1 MSFGHNLDRDL
12 VPEWRI
18 KYVDYKEGKR
28 HIKAISRAFHRVT
41 SSSRNNGATSPITT
55 RESSR
60 IGPLYSSS
68 QKKVHHSMIQPFE
81 AYQGARRLST
91 RDDTSPKQKFFSPF
105 SLNQSKISLTISQAA
120 IDKNEKAPEA
130 SIDNKIASKLAKESI
145 DETVNR
151 DRQPNVPISRDFA
164 NLHRK
169 PSIFSYSNVES
180 THITSPTGD
189 PDDYFN
195 PQYRMAESPKSFLS
209 NVFSGG
215 GRLSPA
221 ESHQTNLDIGATDIL
236 RQRQNK
242 FFKWNNEELEK
253 VETFYKSKEDEADK
267 LLTLLREQLYEMRT
281 RRIEEL
287 AEAEQINAFR
297 RETEA
302 TVDFNARSEA
312 LKESHPSYSLNKLNV
327 IFNPIQK
334 SYLKLRHKLTGSH
347 IGTNSK
353 ALQDMKPSVAARLQK
368 KPTMVGEIKD
378 GNDSFRKAQYD
389 DNVPYRKA
397 KKKLKLALL
406 ECYRVMEM
414 LKSYAVI
421 NQMAFNKINRK
432 YARVVGSSPH
442 VRHLTERVNRSW
454 FIRSN
459 VLDAHIHEAIDLYAR
474 YFENGQHKI
483 AFGKLRGSF
492 ARRPDVSGNAFRNGI
507 LIGVGTILAI
517 QGIIRGVQLLNEH
530 PDPVIRA
537 QTSYLFQLYAGY
549 FLALYLFAFFCLD
562 CCIWTR
568 YRINYQFVFEFD
580 PRRTLDW
587 REMANIP
594 SFLLAF
600 LGLCMW
606 INFSRFGGLEM
617 FIYYPMIL
625 IITTALLIV
634 IPLPILFHRG
644 RMWFLYSNWR
654 LLLAGIY
661 PVEFRDFFLGDIYC
675 SLTYVMANIEVF
687 FCLYIHQWIDPSQCG
702 STHSVL
708 LGFFTALPA
717 VWRALQCLRRYYDTR
732 DMFPHLVNCG
742 KYIATILF
750 YTTLSRYRINRTDI
764 YMIIFLVTAAI
775 TSVYVS
781 LWDVLMD
788 WSLLQP
794 NAKVR
799 FLRDVR
805 GYRYTWWYYAV
816 MILNPALRF
825 DWILYL
831 TNIHLLGH
839 STKVTFLVAIAE
851 VTRRGLWAIFR
862 VENEHCS
869 NVAHFKASRAPQ
881 LPYTSVTETN
891 ETTTEKEDPISG
903 PRNSIPTIHVLESQ
917 RSLGSNIIR
926 RPFTRILADAHLA
939 DFEKRRVRT
948 DVKDSNNT
956 NNNNFQSDSSDDEE
970 EIEPNNQVVFDVAA
984 LLKERRRIARETMHE
999 EVISPRF
1006 IKPGL

>member
-28 HIKAISRAFHRVT
+28 HIKAISRAFNRVT
-41 SSSRNNGATSPITT
+41 ASSRNNGGSSPIPT
-55 RESSR
+55 RENSR
-60 IGPLYSSS
+60 IGPLHSFSNRRM
-68 QKKVHHSMIQPFE
+68 QHSMFQSFE
-81 AYQGARRLST
+81 AHQGAGRLNT
-91 RDDTSPKQKFFSPF
+91 
-105 SLNQSKISLTISQAA
+105 LNQSRISIATSPAA
-120 IDKNEKAPEA
+120 IDKKEKAPET
-130 SIDNKIASKLAKESI
+130 SIDTKLASNFAKIST
-145 DETVNR
+145 DDAVNR
-151 DRQPNVPISRDFA
+151 DRQLNDPISRDFA
-164 NLHRK
+164 NPHRK
-169 PSIFSYSNVES
+169 PSIFSQSIVES
-180 THITSPTGD
+180 THVTSPTGD

-195 PQYRMAESPKSFLS
+195 HHYRMPESPKSFLS

-253 VETFYKSKEDEADK
+253 VETFYKSKEEEADK

-287 AEAEQINAFR
+287 AEVEQINAFR

-302 TVDFNARSEA
+302 TVDFNARCEA
-312 LKESHPSYSLNKLNV
+312 LKESNLSYSQKKLKG
-327 IFNPIQK
+327 IFNPLQK
-334 SYLKLRHKLTGSH
+334 SYLKLRQKFTSSHVGS
-347 IGTNSK
+347 NSK
-353 ALQDMKPSVAARLQK
+353 ALQDMKPSVAARLQRK
-368 KPTMVGEIKD
+368 ATMVGGIKD
-378 GNDSFRKAQYD
+378 GNESFRKSHYE

-406 ECYRVMEM
+406 ECYRGMEM

-459 VLDAHIHEAIDLYAR
+459 VLDSHIHEAIDLYAR

-492 ARRPDVSGNAFRNGI
+492 ASRADVSGNAFRN
-507 LIGVGTILAI
+507 
-517 QGIIRGVQLLNEH
+517 
-530 PDPVIRA
+530 
-537 QTSYLFQLYAGY
+537 
-549 FLALYLFAFFCLD
+549 
-562 CCIWTR
+562 
-568 YRINYQFVFEFD
+568 
-580 PRRTLDW
+580 
-587 REMANIP
+587 
-594 SFLLAF
+594 
-600 LGLCMW
+600 
-606 INFSRFGGLEM
+606 
-617 FIYYPMIL
+617 
-625 IITTALLIV
+625 
-634 IPLPILFHRG
+634 
-644 RMWFLYSNWR
+644 
-654 LLLAGIY
+654 
-661 PVEFRDFFLGDIYC
+661 
-675 SLTYVMANIEVF
+675 
-687 FCLYIHQWIDPSQCG
+687 
-702 STHSVL
+702 VL

-750 YTTLSRYRINRTDI
+750 YTTLSRYRINRTNI
-764 YMIIFLVTAAI
+764 QMIIFLVTAAI

-805 GYRYTWWYYAV
+805 GYRYTWWYYAA
-816 MILNPALRF
+816 MILNPAFRF

-851 VTRRGLWAIFR
+851 VTRRGIWAIFR

-881 LPYTSVTETN
+881 LPYTSVTETS
-891 ETTTEKEDPISG
+891 EEVVEKEDPVKG
-903 PRNSIPTIHVLESQ
+903 QGNDNPTIHVLESQ
-917 RSLGSNIIR
+917 RSLGSNFIR
-926 RPFTRILADAHLA
+926 RPLTRILADAHLA

-948 DVKDSNNT
+948 DAKDSGNNT
-956 NNNNFQSDSSDDEE
+956 NDNNFESDSSDDDE

-984 LLKERRRIARETMHE
+984 LLKERRRIARETMRE
-999 EVISPRF
+999 EDVSPRF
-1006 IKPGL
+1006 AKPGL